1 MIGSF
6 DAENLEYYLLGDL
19 NVDFMST
26 SESSN
31 RQKVKEILDIYEIE
45 QLINEPTRITA
56 TSSTLID
63 LCLTNMPTNTFKSGV
78 IHLSISDHSLTYTIR
93 KAHYTPQ
100 GPRIIN
106 TRSMKNFN
114 REAFLNEL
122 EQKEWDTIYYSQD
135 PNEMWHIWK
144 NMLMESIDKHA
155 PLRSRRTRNRKSPWI
170 TNELRHRMFHRDYL
184 KKKAISSRDPQ
195 IWYQYRQTKNYI
207 NNEIKKT
214 KQAYYKNNLDLKKGN
229 LKKTWKIVNELS
241 SKNVCKTNRIA
252 QLKIAGQE
260 ISTPGEIA
268 ETFNSYFSN
277 IGEKLTSDIPPSQ
290 RIMCQ

>member
-1 MIGSF
+1 
-6 DAENLEYYLLGDL
+6 
-19 NVDFMST
+19 MST

-78 IHLSISDHSLTYTIR
+78 LHLSISDHSLTYTIR

-106 TRSMKNFN
+106 TRSMKYFN

-135 PNEMWHIWK
+135 PNEMWHIRK

-155 PLRSRRTRNRKSPWI
+155 PLRSRKTRNRKLNHPGSQ
-170 TNELRHRMFHRDYL
+170 TN
-184 KKKAISSRDPQ
+184 
-195 IWYQYRQTKNYI
+195 
-207 NNEIKKT
+207 
-214 KQAYYKNNLDLKKGN
+214 
-229 LKKTWKIVNELS
+229 
-241 SKNVCKTNRIA
+241 
-252 QLKIAGQE
+252 
-260 ISTPGEIA
+260 
-268 ETFNSYFSN
+268 
-277 IGEKLTSDIPPSQ
+277 
-290 RIMCQ
+290 

>member
-6 DAENLEYYLLGDL
+6 DAENLEYYFLGDL
-19 NVDFMST
+19 NSVEFMST

-78 IHLSISDHSLTYTIR
+78 PHLSISDHPPIYMIR

-100 GPRIIN
+100 GPRIII

-122 EQKEWDTIYYSQD
+122 EQK
-135 PNEMWHIWK
+135 
-144 NMLMESIDKHA
+144 
-155 PLRSRRTRNRKSPWI
+155 
-170 TNELRHRMFHRDYL
+170 
-184 KKKAISSRDPQ
+184 
-195 IWYQYRQTKNYI
+195 
-207 NNEIKKT
+207 
-214 KQAYYKNNLDLKKGN
+214 
-229 LKKTWKIVNELS
+229 
-241 SKNVCKTNRIA
+241 
-252 QLKIAGQE
+252 
-260 ISTPGEIA
+260 
-268 ETFNSYFSN
+268 
-277 IGEKLTSDIPPSQ
+277 
-290 RIMCQ
+290 